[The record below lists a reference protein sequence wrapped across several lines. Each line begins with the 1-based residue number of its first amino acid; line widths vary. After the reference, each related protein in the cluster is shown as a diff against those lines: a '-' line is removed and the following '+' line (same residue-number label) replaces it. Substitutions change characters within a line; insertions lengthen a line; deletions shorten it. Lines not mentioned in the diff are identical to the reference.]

1 MQYLVLFHRY
11 NKPLTLERK
20 DYHFAKLRFSCTFVS
35 LFKISRYMSHFNK
48 SNSPHK
54 KEDIA
59 ILVAIGLALF
69 FIFRFFFKKTKETNG
84 DEENDKTSPPYNPKD
99 MI

>member
-1 MQYLVLFHRY
+1 
-11 NKPLTLERK
+11 
-20 DYHFAKLRFSCTFVS
+20 
-35 LFKISRYMSHFNK
+35 MSHFNK

-54 KEDIA
+54 KKDIA

-69 FIFRFFFKKTKETNG
+69 FIFRFFFKKSKETNES
-84 DEENDKTSPPYNPKD
+84 EENNKTSPTYNPKD